1 MSRKTFKRILSIGVC
16 TLVLSMSLYY
26 TEKAHAIAGPSD
38 RQYVENPNPHIIVNV
53 TGTDQN
59 GNSILPHYIEV
70 NVKMGQTLSKEE
82 ILDYIARNLN
92 SSVGGESKN
101 VQYSNIEFN
110 ESAYLKR
117 QLDDGKTEEIAIDN
131 DGVTVPKDGPNKF
144 WIDVPVTCTVTPI
157 VTETHEVRWGT
168 PVAISHRIYF
178 VEESSGKVL
187 DEYTNL
193 HTADSE
199 LNGYR
204 VGDYITDYALSK
216 SAYEAFL
223 NSRLDKEGYKLQ
235 HRISTNVRQ
244 NLQINKLIFNYDFNE
259 ENIYYQIGNIRPL
272 LSRSSAEVESD
283 IITERYYVSKNAKSL
298 ARTESTISIKMVDA
312 KTEQPLFNHT
322 LTGYQLVTVSHV
334 YNRLFEENLIPTTKS
349 GERYFIQNMKKTAEQ
364 EYTVYLSE
372 TPYSKENAPVISY
385 DARPVDWDYHSG
397 ASGSLENQPNIYT
410 EEDSTEFLGNK
421 PQAACYPNKQ
431 FACENTDSK
440 YNYSYLE
447 K

>member
-1 MSRKTFKRILSIGVC
+1 
-16 TLVLSMSLYY
+16 MSLYY

-70 NVKMGQTLSKEE
+70 NVKMGQTLSKKE

-101 VQYSNIEFN
+101 VQYSNIEFK

-131 DGVTVPKDGPNKF
+131 DGVIIPKDGPNKF
-144 WIDVPVTCTVTPI
+144 WIDVPVTCTVNSITPKLHK
-157 VTETHEVRWGT
+157 VEWGT
-168 PVAISHRIYF
+168 PISVLHYIQF
-178 VEESSGKVL
+178 VDKTTGKTL
-187 DEYTNL
+187 EDFKTIDFAEIDL
-193 HTADSE
+193 GIRHTGDS
-199 LNGYR
+199 
-204 VGDYITDYALSK
+204 ITDKELYN
-216 SAYEAFL
+216 SAYSAFL
-223 NSRLDKEGYKLQ
+223 RSKLTKQGYQ
-235 HRISTNVRQ
+235 FQYRISTDVQQ
-244 NLQINKLIFNYDFNE
+244 NLQVTKKLYNYDVNE
-259 ENIYYQIGNIRPL
+259 ELINYQIENNRPTL
-272 LSRSSAEVESD
+272 NLSNEAETD
-283 IITERYYVSKNAKSL
+283 IFFERYYVSRDGDSL

-312 KTEQPLFNHT
+312 KTEQPLFNYT
-322 LTGYQLVTVSHV
+322 LTGYQLSTVSNI

-349 GERYFIQNMKKTAEQ
+349 GEKYFIQNMKKTAEQ

-372 TPYSKENAPVISY
+372 TPYSEENAPVISY

>member
-1 MSRKTFKRILSIGVC
+1 
-16 TLVLSMSLYY
+16 MSLYY

-70 NVKMGQTLSKEE
+70 NVKMGQTLSKKE

-101 VQYSNIEFN
+101 VQYSNIEFK

-131 DGVTVPKDGPNKF
+131 DGVIIPKDGPNKF
-144 WIDVPVTCTVTPI
+144 WIDVPVTCTVNSITPKLHK
-157 VTETHEVRWGT
+157 VEWGT
-168 PVAISHRIYF
+168 PISVLHYIQF
-178 VEESSGKVL
+178 VDKTTGKTL
-187 DEYTNL
+187 EDFKTIDFAEIDL
-193 HTADSE
+193 GIRHTGDS
-199 LNGYR
+199 
-204 VGDYITDYALSK
+204 ITDKELYN
-216 SAYEAFL
+216 SAYSAFL
-223 NSRLDKEGYKLQ
+223 RSKLTKQGYQ
-235 HRISTNVRQ
+235 FQYRISTDVQQ
-244 NLQINKLIFNYDFNE
+244 NLQVTKKLYNYDVNE
-259 ENIYYQIGNIRPL
+259 ELIHYQIENNRPTL
-272 LSRSSAEVESD
+272 NLSNEAETD
-283 IITERYYVSKNAKSL
+283 IFFERYYVSRDGDSL

-322 LTGYQLVTVSHV
+322 LTGYQLSTVSNI

-349 GERYFIQNMKKTAEQ
+349 GEKYFIQNMKKTAEQ

-372 TPYSKENAPVISY
+372 TPYSEENAPVISY

>member
-1 MSRKTFKRILSIGVC
+1 
-16 TLVLSMSLYY
+16 MSLYY

-70 NVKMGQTLSKEE
+70 NVKMGQTLSKKE
-82 ILDYIARNLN
+82 ILDYIARILN

-101 VQYSNIEFN
+101 VQYSNIEFK

-144 WIDVPVTCTVTPI
+144 WIDVPVTCTVNSITPKLHK
-157 VTETHEVRWGT
+157 VEWGT
-168 PVAISHRIYF
+168 PISVLHYVQF
-178 VEESSGKVL
+178 VDKTTGKTL
-187 DEYTNL
+187 EDFKTIDFAEIDL
-193 HTADSE
+193 GIRHTGDS
-199 LNGYR
+199 
-204 VGDYITDYALSK
+204 ITDKELYN
-216 SAYEAFL
+216 SAYSAFL
-223 NSRLDKEGYKLQ
+223 RSKLTKQGYQ
-235 HRISTNVRQ
+235 FQYRISTDVQQ
-244 NLQINKLIFNYDFNE
+244 NLQVTKKLYNYDVNE
-259 ENIYYQIGNIRPL
+259 ELINYQIENNRPTL
-272 LSRSSAEVESD
+272 NLSNEAETD
-283 IITERYYVSKNAKSL
+283 IFFERYYVSRDGDSL

-322 LTGYQLVTVSHV
+322 LTGYQLSTVSNV

-349 GERYFIQNMKKTAEQ
+349 GEKYFIQNMKKTAEQ

-372 TPYSKENAPVISY
+372 TPYSEENAPVISY

>member
-1 MSRKTFKRILSIGVC
+1 
-16 TLVLSMSLYY
+16 MSLYY

-70 NVKMGQTLSKEE
+70 NVKMGQTLSKKE

-101 VQYSNIEFN
+101 VQYSNIEFK

-131 DGVTVPKDGPNKF
+131 DGVIIPKDGPNKF
-144 WIDVPVTCTVTPI
+144 WIDVPVTCTVNSITPKLHK
-157 VTETHEVRWGT
+157 VEWGT
-168 PVAISHRIYF
+168 PISVLHYIQF
-178 VEESSGKVL
+178 VDKTTGKTL
-187 DEYTNL
+187 EDFKTIDFAEIDL
-193 HTADSE
+193 GIRHTGDS
-199 LNGYR
+199 
-204 VGDYITDYALSK
+204 ITDKELYN
-216 SAYEAFL
+216 SAYSAFL
-223 NSRLDKEGYKLQ
+223 RSKLTKQGYQ
-235 HRISTNVRQ
+235 FQYRISTDVQQ
-244 NLQINKLIFNYDFNE
+244 NLQVTKKLYNYDVNE
-259 ENIYYQIGNIRPL
+259 ELINYQIENNRPTL
-272 LSRSSAEVESD
+272 NLSNEAETD
-283 IITERYYVSKNAKSL
+283 IFFERYYVSRDGDSL

-322 LTGYQLVTVSHV
+322 LTGYQLSTVSNI

-349 GERYFIQNMKKTAEQ
+349 GEKYFIQNMKKTAEQ

-372 TPYSKENAPVISY
+372 TPYSEENAPVISY

>member
-70 NVKMGQTLSKEE
+70 NVKMGQTLSKKE

-101 VQYSNIEFN
+101 VQYSNIEFK

-144 WIDVPVTCTVTPI
+144 WIDVPVTCTVNSITPKLHK
-157 VTETHEVRWGT
+157 VEWGT
-168 PVAISHRIYF
+168 PISVLHYVQF
-178 VEESSGKVL
+178 VDKTTGKTL
-187 DEYTNL
+187 EDFKTIDFAEIDL
-193 HTADSE
+193 GIRHTGDS
-199 LNGYR
+199 
-204 VGDYITDYALSK
+204 ITDKELYN
-216 SAYEAFL
+216 SAYSAFL
-223 NSRLDKEGYKLQ
+223 RSKLTKQGYQ
-235 HRISTNVRQ
+235 FQYRISTDVQQ
-244 NLQINKLIFNYDFNE
+244 NLQVTKKLYNYDVNE
-259 ENIYYQIGNIRPL
+259 ELINYQIENNRPTL
-272 LSRSSAEVESD
+272 NLSNEAETD
-283 IITERYYVSKNAKSL
+283 IFFERYYVSRDGDSL

-322 LTGYQLVTVSHV
+322 LTGYQLSTVSNV

-349 GERYFIQNMKKTAEQ
+349 GKKYFIQNMKKTAEQ

-372 TPYSKENAPVISY
+372 TPYSEENAPVISY

>member
-1 MSRKTFKRILSIGVC
+1 
-16 TLVLSMSLYY
+16 MSLYY

-38 RQYVENPNPHIIVNV
+38 RQYVEKPNPHIIVNV

-70 NVKMGQTLSKEE
+70 NVKMGQTLSKKE

-101 VQYSNIEFN
+101 VQYSNIEFK

-144 WIDVPVTCTVTPI
+144 WIDVPVTCTVNSITPKLHK
-157 VTETHEVRWGT
+157 VEWGT
-168 PVAISHRIYF
+168 PISVLHYVQF
-178 VEESSGKVL
+178 VDKTTGKTL
-187 DEYTNL
+187 EDFKTIDFAEIDL
-193 HTADSE
+193 GIRHTGDS
-199 LNGYR
+199 
-204 VGDYITDYALSK
+204 ITDKELYN
-216 SAYEAFL
+216 SAYSAFL
-223 NSRLDKEGYKLQ
+223 RSKLTKQGYQ
-235 HRISTNVRQ
+235 FQYRISTDVQQ
-244 NLQINKLIFNYDFNE
+244 NLQVTKKLYNYDVNE
-259 ENIYYQIGNIRPL
+259 ELINYQIENNRPTL
-272 LSRSSAEVESD
+272 NLSNEAETD
-283 IITERYYVSKNAKSL
+283 IFFERYYVSRDGDSL

-312 KTEQPLFNHT
+312 KTEQALFNHT
-322 LTGYQLVTVSHV
+322 LTGYQLATVSNV

-349 GERYFIQNMKKTAEQ
+349 GEKYFIQNMKKTAEQ

-372 TPYSKENAPVISY
+372 IPYSKENAPVISY

>member
-1 MSRKTFKRILSIGVC
+1 MSRKTFKRI
-16 TLVLSMSLYY
+16 LSMSLYY

-38 RQYVENPNPHIIVNV
+38 RQYVEKPNPHIIVNV

-101 VQYSNIEFN
+101 VQYSNIEFK

-117 QLDDGKTEEIAIDN
+117 QLDDRKIEEIAIDN

-144 WIDVPVTCTVTPI
+144 WIDVPVTCTVNSITPKLHK
-157 VTETHEVRWGT
+157 VEWGT
-168 PVAISHRIYF
+168 PISVLHYVQF
-178 VEESSGKVL
+178 VDKTTGKTL
-187 DEYTNL
+187 EDFKTIDFAEIDL
-193 HTADSE
+193 GIRHTGDS
-199 LNGYR
+199 
-204 VGDYITDYALSK
+204 ITDKELYN
-216 SAYEAFL
+216 SAYSAFL
-223 NSRLDKEGYKLQ
+223 RSKLTKQGYQ
-235 HRISTNVRQ
+235 FQYRISTDVQQ
-244 NLQINKLIFNYDFNE
+244 NLQVTKKLYNYDVNE
-259 ENIYYQIGNIRPL
+259 ELINYQIENNRPTL
-272 LSRSSAEVESD
+272 NLSNEAETD
-283 IITERYYVSKNAKSL
+283 IFFERYYVSRDGDSL
-298 ARTESTISIKMVDA
+298 ARTESTISIKMVDS
-312 KTEQPLFNHT
+312 KTEQALFNHT
-322 LTGYQLVTVSHV
+322 LTGYQLATVSNV

-349 GERYFIQNMKKTAEQ
+349 GEKYFIQNMKKTAEQ

-431 FACENTDSK
+431 FACENTDST

>member
-38 RQYVENPNPHIIVNV
+38 RQYVEKPNPHIIVNV

-101 VQYSNIEFN
+101 VQYSNIEFK

-117 QLDDGKTEEIAIDN
+117 QLDDRKIEEIAIDN

-144 WIDVPVTCTVTPI
+144 WIDVPVTCTVNSITPKLHK
-157 VTETHEVRWGT
+157 VEWGT
-168 PVAISHRIYF
+168 PISVLHYVQF
-178 VEESSGKVL
+178 VDKTTGKTL
-187 DEYTNL
+187 EDFKTIDFAEIDL
-193 HTADSE
+193 EIRHTGDS
-199 LNGYR
+199 
-204 VGDYITDYALSK
+204 ITDKELYN
-216 SAYEAFL
+216 SAYSAFL
-223 NSRLDKEGYKLQ
+223 RSKLTKQGYQ
-235 HRISTNVRQ
+235 FQYRISTDVQQ
-244 NLQINKLIFNYDFNE
+244 NLQVTKKLYNYDVNE
-259 ENIYYQIGNIRPL
+259 ELINYQIENNRPTL
-272 LSRSSAEVESD
+272 NLSNEAETD
-283 IITERYYVSKNAKSL
+283 IFFERYYVSRDGDSL
-298 ARTESTISIKMVDA
+298 ARTESTISIKMVDS
-312 KTEQPLFNHT
+312 KTEQALFNHT
-322 LTGYQLVTVSHV
+322 LTGYQLATVSNV

-349 GERYFIQNMKKTAEQ
+349 GEKYFIQNMKKTAEQ

-431 FACENTDSK
+431 FACENTDST

>member
-1 MSRKTFKRILSIGVC
+1 
-16 TLVLSMSLYY
+16 MSLYY

-70 NVKMGQTLSKEE
+70 NVKMGQTLSKKE

-101 VQYSNIEFN
+101 VQYSNIEFK

-144 WIDVPVTCTVTPI
+144 WIDVPVTCTVNSITPKLHK
-157 VTETHEVRWGT
+157 VEWGT
-168 PVAISHRIYF
+168 PISVLHYVQFVDKTTGKTLEDFKTIDFAEIDLRIR
-178 VEESSGKVL
+178 
-187 DEYTNL
+187 
-193 HTADSE
+193 HTGDS
-199 LNGYR
+199 
-204 VGDYITDYALSK
+204 ITDKELYN
-216 SAYEAFL
+216 SAYSAFL
-223 NSRLDKEGYKLQ
+223 RSKLTKQGYQ
-235 HRISTNVRQ
+235 FQYRISTDVQQ
-244 NLQINKLIFNYDFNE
+244 NLQVTKKLYNYDVNE
-259 ENIYYQIGNIRPL
+259 ELINYQIENNRPTL
-272 LSRSSAEVESD
+272 NLSNEAETD
-283 IITERYYVSKNAKSL
+283 IFFERYYVSRDGDSL

-322 LTGYQLVTVSHV
+322 LTGYQLSTVSNV

-349 GERYFIQNMKKTAEQ
+349 GEKYFIQNMKKTAEQ

-372 TPYSKENAPVISY
+372 TPYSEENAPVISY

>member
-1 MSRKTFKRILSIGVC
+1 
-16 TLVLSMSLYY
+16 MSLYY

-38 RQYVENPNPHIIVNV
+38 RQYVEKPNPHIIVNV

-101 VQYSNIEFN
+101 VQYSNIDFK

-117 QLDDGKTEEIAIDN
+117 QLDDRKIEEIAIDN

-144 WIDVPVTCTVTPI
+144 WIDVPVTCTVNSITPKLHK
-157 VTETHEVRWGT
+157 VEWGT
-168 PVAISHRIYF
+168 PISVLHYVQF
-178 VEESSGKVL
+178 VDKTTGKTL
-187 DEYTNL
+187 EDFKTIDFAEIDL
-193 HTADSE
+193 GIRHTGDS
-199 LNGYR
+199 
-204 VGDYITDYALSK
+204 ITDKELYN
-216 SAYEAFL
+216 SAYSAFL
-223 NSRLDKEGYKLQ
+223 RSKLTKQGYQ
-235 HRISTNVRQ
+235 FQYRISTDVQQ
-244 NLQINKLIFNYDFNE
+244 NLQVTKKLYNYDVNE
-259 ENIYYQIGNIRPL
+259 ELINYQIENNRPTL
-272 LSRSSAEVESD
+272 NLSNEAETD
-283 IITERYYVSKNAKSL
+283 IFFERYYVSRDGDSL
-298 ARTESTISIKMVDA
+298 ARTESTISIKMVDS
-312 KTEQPLFNHT
+312 KTEQALFNHT
-322 LTGYQLVTVSHV
+322 LTGYQLATVSNV

-349 GERYFIQNMKKTAEQ
+349 GEKYFIQNMKKTAEQ

-431 FACENTDSK
+431 FACENTDST

>member
-53 TGTDQN
+53 TGTVQN

-70 NVKMGQTLSKEE
+70 NVKMGQTLSKKE

-101 VQYSNIEFN
+101 VQYSNIEFK

-144 WIDVPVTCTVTPI
+144 WIDVPVTCTVNSITPKLHK
-157 VTETHEVRWGT
+157 VEWGT
-168 PVAISHRIYF
+168 PISVLHYVQF
-178 VEESSGKVL
+178 VDKTTGKTL
-187 DEYTNL
+187 EDFKTIDFAEIDL
-193 HTADSE
+193 GIRHTGDS
-199 LNGYR
+199 
-204 VGDYITDYALSK
+204 ITDKELYN
-216 SAYEAFL
+216 SAYSAFL
-223 NSRLDKEGYKLQ
+223 RSKLTKQGYQ
-235 HRISTNVRQ
+235 FQYRISTDVQQ
-244 NLQINKLIFNYDFNE
+244 NLQVTKKLYNYDVNE
-259 ENIYYQIGNIRPL
+259 ELINYQIENNRPTL
-272 LSRSSAEVESD
+272 NLSNEAETD
-283 IITERYYVSKNAKSL
+283 IFFERYYVSRDGDSL

-322 LTGYQLVTVSHV
+322 LTGYQLSTVSNV

-349 GERYFIQNMKKTAEQ
+349 GEKYFIQNMKKTAEQ

-372 TPYSKENAPVISY
+372 TPYSEENAPVISY

>member
-70 NVKMGQTLSKEE
+70 NVKMGQTLSKKE

-101 VQYSNIEFN
+101 VQYSNIEFK

-131 DGVTVPKDGPNKF
+131 DGVIIPKDGPNKF
-144 WIDVPVTCTVTPI
+144 WIDVPVTCTVNSITPKLHK
-157 VTETHEVRWGT
+157 VEWGT
-168 PVAISHRIYF
+168 PISVLHYIQF
-178 VEESSGKVL
+178 VDKTTGKTL
-187 DEYTNL
+187 EDFKTIDFAEIDL
-193 HTADSE
+193 GIRHTGDS
-199 LNGYR
+199 
-204 VGDYITDYALSK
+204 ITDKELYN
-216 SAYEAFL
+216 SAYSAFL
-223 NSRLDKEGYKLQ
+223 RSKLTKKGYQ
-235 HRISTNVRQ
+235 FQYRISTDVQQ
-244 NLQINKLIFNYDFNE
+244 NLQVTKKLYNYDVNE
-259 ENIYYQIGNIRPL
+259 ELINYQIENNRPTL
-272 LSRSSAEVESD
+272 NLSNEAETD
-283 IITERYYVSKNAKSL
+283 IFFERYYVSRDGDSL

-322 LTGYQLVTVSHV
+322 LTGYQLSTVSNI

-349 GERYFIQNMKKTAEQ
+349 GEKYFIQNMKKTAEQ

-372 TPYSKENAPVISY
+372 TPYSEENAPVISY

>member
-1 MSRKTFKRILSIGVC
+1 
-16 TLVLSMSLYY
+16 MSLYY

-38 RQYVENPNPHIIVNV
+38 RQYVEKPNPHIIVNV

-101 VQYSNIEFN
+101 VQYSNIEFK

-117 QLDDGKTEEIAIDN
+117 QLDDRKIEEIAIDN

-144 WIDVPVTCTVTPI
+144 WIDVPVTCTVNSITPKLHK
-157 VTETHEVRWGT
+157 VEWGT
-168 PVAISHRIYF
+168 PISVLHYVQF
-178 VEESSGKVL
+178 VDKTTGKTL
-187 DEYTNL
+187 EDFKTIDFAEIDL
-193 HTADSE
+193 GIRHTGDS
-199 LNGYR
+199 
-204 VGDYITDYALSK
+204 ITDKELYN
-216 SAYEAFL
+216 SAYSAFL
-223 NSRLDKEGYKLQ
+223 RSKLTKQGYQ
-235 HRISTNVRQ
+235 FQYRISTDVQQ
-244 NLQINKLIFNYDFNE
+244 NLQVTKKLYNYDVNE
-259 ENIYYQIGNIRPL
+259 ELINYQIENNRPTL
-272 LSRSSAEVESD
+272 NLSNEAETD
-283 IITERYYVSKNAKSL
+283 IFFERYYVSRDGDSL
-298 ARTESTISIKMVDA
+298 ARTESTISIKMVDS
-312 KTEQPLFNHT
+312 KTEQALFNHT
-322 LTGYQLVTVSHV
+322 LTGYQLATVSNV

-349 GERYFIQNMKKTAEQ
+349 GEKYFIQNMKKTAEQ

-421 PQAACYPNKQ
+421 PQTACYPNKQ
-431 FACENTDSK
+431 FACENTDST

>member
-1 MSRKTFKRILSIGVC
+1 
-16 TLVLSMSLYY
+16 MSLYY

-70 NVKMGQTLSKEE
+70 NVKMGQTLSKKE

-101 VQYSNIEFN
+101 VQYSNIEFK

-144 WIDVPVTCTVTPI
+144 WIDVPVTCTVNSITPKLHK
-157 VTETHEVRWGT
+157 VEWGT
-168 PVAISHRIYF
+168 PISVLHYVQF
-178 VEESSGKVL
+178 VDKTTGKTL
-187 DEYTNL
+187 EDFKTIDFAEIDL
-193 HTADSE
+193 GIRHTGDS
-199 LNGYR
+199 
-204 VGDYITDYALSK
+204 ITDKELYN
-216 SAYEAFL
+216 SAYSAFL
-223 NSRLDKEGYKLQ
+223 RSKLTKQGYQ
-235 HRISTNVRQ
+235 FQYRISTDVQQ
-244 NLQINKLIFNYDFNE
+244 NLQVTKKLYNYDVNE
-259 ENIYYQIGNIRPL
+259 ELINYQIENNRPTL
-272 LSRSSAEVESD
+272 NLSNEAETD
-283 IITERYYVSKNAKSL
+283 IFFERYYVSRDGDSL

-322 LTGYQLVTVSHV
+322 LTGYQLSTVSNV

-349 GERYFIQNMKKTAEQ
+349 GEKYFIQNMKKTAEQ

-372 TPYSKENAPVISY
+372 TPYSEENAPVISY

-410 EEDSTEFLGNK
+410 EEDSTEFLVNK

>member
-1 MSRKTFKRILSIGVC
+1 M
-16 TLVLSMSLYY
+16 
-26 TEKAHAIAGPSD
+26 
-38 RQYVENPNPHIIVNV
+38 
-53 TGTDQN
+53 
-59 GNSILPHYIEV
+59 
-70 NVKMGQTLSKEE
+70 
-82 ILDYIARNLN
+82 
-92 SSVGGESKN
+92 
-101 VQYSNIEFN
+101 
-110 ESAYLKR
+110 
-117 QLDDGKTEEIAIDN
+117 
-131 DGVTVPKDGPNKF
+131 
-144 WIDVPVTCTVTPI
+144 
-157 VTETHEVRWGT
+157 
-168 PVAISHRIYF
+168 
-178 VEESSGKVL
+178 
-187 DEYTNL
+187 
-193 HTADSE
+193 
-199 LNGYR
+199 
-204 VGDYITDYALSK
+204 
-216 SAYEAFL
+216 
-223 NSRLDKEGYKLQ
+223 
-235 HRISTNVRQ
+235 
-244 NLQINKLIFNYDFNE
+244 IFNYDFNE

-322 LTGYQLVTVSHV
+322 LTGYQLATVSHV

>member
-70 NVKMGQTLSKEE
+70 NVKMGQTLSKKE

-101 VQYSNIEFN
+101 VQYSNIEFK

-131 DGVTVPKDGPNKF
+131 DGVTIPKDGPNKF
-144 WIDVPVTCTVTPI
+144 WIDVPVTCTVNSITPKLHK
-157 VTETHEVRWGT
+157 VEWGT
-168 PVAISHRIYF
+168 PISVLHYIQF
-178 VEESSGKVL
+178 VDKTTGKTL
-187 DEYTNL
+187 EDFKTIDFAEIDL
-193 HTADSE
+193 GIRHTGDS
-199 LNGYR
+199 
-204 VGDYITDYALSK
+204 ITDKELYN
-216 SAYEAFL
+216 SAYSAFL
-223 NSRLDKEGYKLQ
+223 RSKLTKQGYQ
-235 HRISTNVRQ
+235 FQYRISTDVQQ
-244 NLQINKLIFNYDFNE
+244 NLQVTKKLYNYDVNE
-259 ENIYYQIGNIRPL
+259 ELINYQIENNRPTL
-272 LSRSSAEVESD
+272 NLSNEAETD
-283 IITERYYVSKNAKSL
+283 IFFERYYVSRDGDSL

-322 LTGYQLVTVSHV
+322 LTGYQLSTVSNV

-349 GERYFIQNMKKTAEQ
+349 GEKYFIQNMKKTAEQ

-372 TPYSKENAPVISY
+372 TPYSEENAPVISY

>member
-38 RQYVENPNPHIIVNV
+38 RQYVEKPNPHIIVNV

-101 VQYSNIEFN
+101 VQYSNIEFK

-117 QLDDGKTEEIAIDN
+117 QLDDRKIEEIAIDN

-144 WIDVPVTCTVTPI
+144 WIDVPVTCTVNSITPKLHK
-157 VTETHEVRWGT
+157 VEWGT
-168 PVAISHRIYF
+168 PISVLHYVQF
-178 VEESSGKVL
+178 VDKTTGKTL
-187 DEYTNL
+187 EDFKTIDFAEIDL
-193 HTADSE
+193 GIQHTGDS
-199 LNGYR
+199 
-204 VGDYITDYALSK
+204 ITDKELYN
-216 SAYEAFL
+216 SAYSAFL
-223 NSRLDKEGYKLQ
+223 RSKLTKQGYQ
-235 HRISTNVRQ
+235 FQYRISTDVQQ
-244 NLQINKLIFNYDFNE
+244 NLQVTKKLYNYDVNE
-259 ENIYYQIGNIRPL
+259 ELINYQIENNRPTL
-272 LSRSSAEVESD
+272 NLSNEAETD
-283 IITERYYVSKNAKSL
+283 IFFERYYVSRDGDSL
-298 ARTESTISIKMVDA
+298 ARTESTISIKMVDS
-312 KTEQPLFNHT
+312 KTEQALFNHT
-322 LTGYQLVTVSHV
+322 LTGYQLATVSNV

-349 GERYFIQNMKKTAEQ
+349 GEKYFIQNMKKTAEQ

-431 FACENTDSK
+431 FACENTDST

>member
-1 MSRKTFKRILSIGVC
+1 
-16 TLVLSMSLYY
+16 MSLYY

-70 NVKMGQTLSKEE
+70 NVKMGQTLSKKE

-101 VQYSNIEFN
+101 VQYSNIEFK

-131 DGVTVPKDGPNKF
+131 DGVTIPKDGPNKF
-144 WIDVPVTCTVTPI
+144 WIDVPVTCTVNSITPKLHK
-157 VTETHEVRWGT
+157 VEWGT
-168 PVAISHRIYF
+168 PISVLHYIQF
-178 VEESSGKVL
+178 VDKTTGKTL
-187 DEYTNL
+187 EDFKTIDFAEIDL
-193 HTADSE
+193 GIRHTGDS
-199 LNGYR
+199 
-204 VGDYITDYALSK
+204 ITDKELYN
-216 SAYEAFL
+216 SAYSAFL
-223 NSRLDKEGYKLQ
+223 RSKLTKQGYQ
-235 HRISTNVRQ
+235 FQYRISTDVQQ
-244 NLQINKLIFNYDFNE
+244 NLQVTKKLYNYDVNE
-259 ENIYYQIGNIRPL
+259 ELINYQIENNRPTL
-272 LSRSSAEVESD
+272 NLSNEAETD
-283 IITERYYVSKNAKSL
+283 IFFERYYVSRDGDSL

-322 LTGYQLVTVSHV
+322 LTGYQLSTVSNV

-349 GERYFIQNMKKTAEQ
+349 GEKYFIQNMKKTAEQ

-372 TPYSKENAPVISY
+372 TPYSEENAPVISY
-385 DARPVDWDYHSG
+385 DARPVDWNYHSG

>member
-38 RQYVENPNPHIIVNV
+38 RQYVEKPNPHIIVNV

-101 VQYSNIEFN
+101 VQYSNIEFK

-117 QLDDGKTEEIAIDN
+117 QLDDRKIEEIAIDN

-144 WIDVPVTCTVTPI
+144 WIDVPVTCTVNSITPKLHK
-157 VTETHEVRWGT
+157 VEWGT
-168 PVAISHRIYF
+168 PISVLHYVQF
-178 VEESSGKVL
+178 VDKTTGKTL
-187 DEYTNL
+187 EDFKTIDFAEIDL
-193 HTADSE
+193 GIRHTGDS
-199 LNGYR
+199 
-204 VGDYITDYALSK
+204 ITDKELYN
-216 SAYEAFL
+216 SAYSAFL
-223 NSRLDKEGYKLQ
+223 RSKLTKQGYQ
-235 HRISTNVRQ
+235 FQYRISTDVQQ
-244 NLQINKLIFNYDFNE
+244 NLQVTKKLYNYDVNE
-259 ENIYYQIGNIRPL
+259 ELINYQIENNRPTL
-272 LSRSSAEVESD
+272 NLSNEAETD
-283 IITERYYVSKNAKSL
+283 IFFERYYVSRDGDSL
-298 ARTESTISIKMVDA
+298 ARTESTISIKMVDS
-312 KTEQPLFNHT
+312 KTEQALFNHT
-322 LTGYQLVTVSHV
+322 LTGYQLVTVSNV

-349 GERYFIQNMKKTAEQ
+349 GEKYFIQNMKKTAEQ

-431 FACENTDSK
+431 FACENTDST

>member
-38 RQYVENPNPHIIVNV
+38 RQYVEKPNPHIIVNV

-101 VQYSNIEFN
+101 VQYSNIEFK

-117 QLDDGKTEEIAIDN
+117 QLDDRKIEEIAIDN

-144 WIDVPVTCTVTPI
+144 WIVVPVTCTVNSITPKLHK
-157 VTETHEVRWGT
+157 VEWGT
-168 PVAISHRIYF
+168 PISVLHYVQF
-178 VEESSGKVL
+178 VDKTTGKTL
-187 DEYTNL
+187 EDFKTIDFAEIDL
-193 HTADSE
+193 GIRHTGDS
-199 LNGYR
+199 
-204 VGDYITDYALSK
+204 ITDKELYN
-216 SAYEAFL
+216 SAYSAFL
-223 NSRLDKEGYKLQ
+223 RSKLTKQGYQ
-235 HRISTNVRQ
+235 FQYRISTDVQQ
-244 NLQINKLIFNYDFNE
+244 NLQVTKKLYNYDVNE
-259 ENIYYQIGNIRPL
+259 ELINYQIENNRPTL
-272 LSRSSAEVESD
+272 NLSNEAETD
-283 IITERYYVSKNAKSL
+283 IFFERYYVSRDGDSL
-298 ARTESTISIKMVDA
+298 ARTESTISIKMVDS
-312 KTEQPLFNHT
+312 KTEQALFNHT
-322 LTGYQLVTVSHV
+322 LTGYQLATVSNV

-349 GERYFIQNMKKTAEQ
+349 GEKYFIQNMKKTAEQ

-431 FACENTDSK
+431 FACENTDST

>member
-70 NVKMGQTLSKEE
+70 NVKMGQTLSKKE

-101 VQYSNIEFN
+101 VQYSNIEFK

-131 DGVTVPKDGPNKF
+131 DGVIIPKDSPNKF
-144 WIDVPVTCTVTPI
+144 WIDVPVTCTVNSITPKLHK
-157 VTETHEVRWGT
+157 VEWGT
-168 PVAISHRIYF
+168 PISVLHYIQF
-178 VEESSGKVL
+178 VDKTTGKTL
-187 DEYTNL
+187 EDFKTIDFAEIDL
-193 HTADSE
+193 GIRHTGDS
-199 LNGYR
+199 
-204 VGDYITDYALSK
+204 ITDKELYN
-216 SAYEAFL
+216 SAYSAFL
-223 NSRLDKEGYKLQ
+223 RSKLTKQGYQ
-235 HRISTNVRQ
+235 FQYRISTDVQQ
-244 NLQINKLIFNYDFNE
+244 NLQVTKKLYNYDVNE
-259 ENIYYQIGNIRPL
+259 ELINYQIENNRPTL
-272 LSRSSAEVESD
+272 NLSNEAETD
-283 IITERYYVSKNAKSL
+283 IFFERYYVSRDGDSL

-322 LTGYQLVTVSHV
+322 LTGYQLSTVSNI

-349 GERYFIQNMKKTAEQ
+349 GEKYFIQNMKKTAEQ

-372 TPYSKENAPVISY
+372 TPYSEENAPVISY

>member
-1 MSRKTFKRILSIGVC
+1 
-16 TLVLSMSLYY
+16 MSLYY

-70 NVKMGQTLSKEE
+70 NVKMGQTLSKKE

-101 VQYSNIEFN
+101 VQYSNIEFK

-117 QLDDGKTEEIAIDN
+117 QLDNGKTEEIAIDN
-131 DGVTVPKDGPNKF
+131 DGVIIPKDGPNKF
-144 WIDVPVTCTVTPI
+144 WIDVPVTCTVNSITPKLHK
-157 VTETHEVRWGT
+157 VEWGT
-168 PVAISHRIYF
+168 PISVLHYIQF
-178 VEESSGKVL
+178 VDKTTGKTL
-187 DEYTNL
+187 EDFKTIDFAEIDL
-193 HTADSE
+193 GIRHTGDS
-199 LNGYR
+199 
-204 VGDYITDYALSK
+204 ITDKELYN
-216 SAYEAFL
+216 SAYSAFL
-223 NSRLDKEGYKLQ
+223 RSKLTKQGYQ
-235 HRISTNVRQ
+235 FQYRISTDVQQ
-244 NLQINKLIFNYDFNE
+244 NLQVTKKLYNYDVNE
-259 ENIYYQIGNIRPL
+259 ELINYQIENNRPTL
-272 LSRSSAEVESD
+272 NLSNEAETD
-283 IITERYYVSKNAKSL
+283 IFFERYYVSRDGDSL

-322 LTGYQLVTVSHV
+322 LTGYQLSTVSNI

-349 GERYFIQNMKKTAEQ
+349 GEKYFIQNMKKTAEQ

-372 TPYSKENAPVISY
+372 TPYSEENAPVISY

>member
-1 MSRKTFKRILSIGVC
+1 
-16 TLVLSMSLYY
+16 MSLYY

-70 NVKMGQTLSKEE
+70 NVKMGQTLSKKE

-101 VQYSNIEFN
+101 VQYSNIEFK

-131 DGVTVPKDGPNKF
+131 DGVIIPKDGPNKF
-144 WIDVPVTCTVTPI
+144 WIDVPVTCTVNSITPKLHK
-157 VTETHEVRWGT
+157 VEWGT
-168 PVAISHRIYF
+168 PISVLHYIQF
-178 VEESSGKVL
+178 VDKTTGKTL
-187 DEYTNL
+187 EDFKTIDFAEIDL
-193 HTADSE
+193 GIRHTGDS
-199 LNGYR
+199 
-204 VGDYITDYALSK
+204 ITDKELYN
-216 SAYEAFL
+216 SAYSAFL
-223 NSRLDKEGYKLQ
+223 RSKLTKQGYQ
-235 HRISTNVRQ
+235 FQYRISTDVQ
-244 NLQINKLIFNYDFNE
+244 QSLQVTKKLYNYDVNE
-259 ENIYYQIGNIRPL
+259 ELINYQIENNRPTL
-272 LSRSSAEVESD
+272 NLSNEAETD
-283 IITERYYVSKNAKSL
+283 IFFERYYVSRDGDSL

-322 LTGYQLVTVSHV
+322 LTGYQLSTVSNI

-349 GERYFIQNMKKTAEQ
+349 GEKYFIQNMKKTAEQ

-372 TPYSKENAPVISY
+372 TPYSEENAPVISY

>member
-1 MSRKTFKRILSIGVC
+1 
-16 TLVLSMSLYY
+16 MSLYY

-38 RQYVENPNPHIIVNV
+38 RQYVEKPNPHIIVNV

-101 VQYSNIEFN
+101 VQYSNIEFK

-117 QLDDGKTEEIAIDN
+117 QLDDRKIEEIAIDN

-144 WIDVPVTCTVTPI
+144 WIVVPVTCTVNSITPKLHK
-157 VTETHEVRWGT
+157 VEWGT
-168 PVAISHRIYF
+168 PISVLHYVQF
-178 VEESSGKVL
+178 VDKTTGKTL
-187 DEYTNL
+187 EDFKTIDFAEIDL
-193 HTADSE
+193 GIRHTGDS
-199 LNGYR
+199 
-204 VGDYITDYALSK
+204 ITDKELYN
-216 SAYEAFL
+216 SAYSAFL
-223 NSRLDKEGYKLQ
+223 RSKLTKQGYQ
-235 HRISTNVRQ
+235 FQYRISTDVQQ
-244 NLQINKLIFNYDFNE
+244 NLQVTKKLYNYDVNE
-259 ENIYYQIGNIRPL
+259 ELINYQIENNRPTL
-272 LSRSSAEVESD
+272 NLSNEAETD
-283 IITERYYVSKNAKSL
+283 IFFERYYVSRDGDSL
-298 ARTESTISIKMVDA
+298 ARTESTISIKMVDS
-312 KTEQPLFNHT
+312 KTEQALFNHT
-322 LTGYQLVTVSHV
+322 LTGYQLATVSNV

-349 GERYFIQNMKKTAEQ
+349 GEKYFIQNMKKTAEQ

-431 FACENTDSK
+431 FACENTDST

>member
-70 NVKMGQTLSKEE
+70 NVKMGQTLSKKE

-101 VQYSNIEFN
+101 VQYSNIEFK

-131 DGVTVPKDGPNKF
+131 DGVIIPKDGPNKF
-144 WIDVPVTCTVTPI
+144 WIDVPVTCTVNSITPKLHK
-157 VTETHEVRWGT
+157 VEWGT
-168 PVAISHRIYF
+168 PISVLHYIQF
-178 VEESSGKVL
+178 VDKTTGKTL
-187 DEYTNL
+187 EDFKTIDFAEIDL
-193 HTADSE
+193 GIRHTGDS
-199 LNGYR
+199 
-204 VGDYITDYALSK
+204 ITDKELYN
-216 SAYEAFL
+216 SAYSAFL
-223 NSRLDKEGYKLQ
+223 RSKLTKQGYQ
-235 HRISTNVRQ
+235 FQYRISTDVQQ
-244 NLQINKLIFNYDFNE
+244 NLQVTKKLYNYDVNE
-259 ENIYYQIGNIRPL
+259 ELINYQIENNRPAL
-272 LSRSSAEVESD
+272 NLSNEAETD
-283 IITERYYVSKNAKSL
+283 IFFERYYVSRDGDSL

-322 LTGYQLVTVSHV
+322 LTGYQLSTVSNI

-349 GERYFIQNMKKTAEQ
+349 GEKYFIQNMKKTAEQ

-372 TPYSKENAPVISY
+372 TPYSEENAPVISY

>member
-70 NVKMGQTLSKEE
+70 NVKMGQTLSKKE

-101 VQYSNIEFN
+101 VQYSNIEFK

-131 DGVTVPKDGPNKF
+131 DGVIIPKDGPNKF
-144 WIDVPVTCTVTPI
+144 WIDVPVTCTVNSITPKLHK
-157 VTETHEVRWGT
+157 VEWGT
-168 PVAISHRIYF
+168 PISVLHYIQF
-178 VEESSGKVL
+178 VDKTTGKTL
-187 DEYTNL
+187 EDFKTIDFAEIDL
-193 HTADSE
+193 GIRHTGDS
-199 LNGYR
+199 
-204 VGDYITDYALSK
+204 ITDKELYN
-216 SAYEAFL
+216 SAYSAFL
-223 NSRLDKEGYKLQ
+223 RSKLTKQGYQ
-235 HRISTNVRQ
+235 FQYRISTDVQQ
-244 NLQINKLIFNYDFNE
+244 NLQVTKKLYNYDVNE
-259 ENIYYQIGNIRPL
+259 ELINYQIENNRPTL
-272 LSRSSAEVESD
+272 NLSNEAETD
-283 IITERYYVSKNAKSL
+283 IFFERYYISRDGDSL

-322 LTGYQLVTVSHV
+322 LTGYQLSTVSNI

-349 GERYFIQNMKKTAEQ
+349 GEKYFIQNMKKTAEQ

-372 TPYSKENAPVISY
+372 TPYSEENAPVISY

>member
-1 MSRKTFKRILSIGVC
+1 
-16 TLVLSMSLYY
+16 MSLYY

-59 GNSILPHYIEV
+59 RNSILPHYIEV
-70 NVKMGQTLSKEE
+70 NVKMGQTLSKKE

-101 VQYSNIEFN
+101 VQYSNIEFK

-131 DGVTVPKDGPNKF
+131 DGVIIPKDGPNKF
-144 WIDVPVTCTVTPI
+144 WIDVPVTCTVNSITPKLHK
-157 VTETHEVRWGT
+157 VEWGT
-168 PVAISHRIYF
+168 PISVLHYIQF
-178 VEESSGKVL
+178 VDKTTGKTL
-187 DEYTNL
+187 EDFKTIDFAEIDL
-193 HTADSE
+193 GIRHTGDS
-199 LNGYR
+199 
-204 VGDYITDYALSK
+204 ITDKELYN
-216 SAYEAFL
+216 SAYSAFL
-223 NSRLDKEGYKLQ
+223 RSKLTKQGYQ
-235 HRISTNVRQ
+235 FQYRISTDVQQ
-244 NLQINKLIFNYDFNE
+244 NLQVTKKLYNYDVNE
-259 ENIYYQIGNIRPL
+259 ELINYQIENNRPTL
-272 LSRSSAEVESD
+272 NLSNEAETD
-283 IITERYYVSKNAKSL
+283 IFFERYYVSRDGDSL

-322 LTGYQLVTVSHV
+322 LTGYQLSTVSNI

-349 GERYFIQNMKKTAEQ
+349 GEKYFIQNMKKTAEQ

-372 TPYSKENAPVISY
+372 TPYSEENAPVISY

>member
-38 RQYVENPNPHIIVNV
+38 RQYVEKPNPHIIVNV

-101 VQYSNIEFN
+101 VQYSNIEFK

-117 QLDDGKTEEIAIDN
+117 QLDDRKIEEIAIDN

-144 WIDVPVTCTVTPI
+144 WIDVPVTCTVNSITPKLHK
-157 VTETHEVRWGT
+157 VEWGT
-168 PVAISHRIYF
+168 PISVLHYVQF
-178 VEESSGKVL
+178 VDKTTGKTL
-187 DEYTNL
+187 EDFKTIDFAEIDL
-193 HTADSE
+193 GIRHTGDS
-199 LNGYR
+199 
-204 VGDYITDYALSK
+204 ITDKELYN
-216 SAYEAFL
+216 SAYSAFL
-223 NSRLDKEGYKLQ
+223 RSKLTKQGYQ
-235 HRISTNVRQ
+235 FQYRISTDVQQ
-244 NLQINKLIFNYDFNE
+244 NLQVTKKLYNYDVNE
-259 ENIYYQIGNIRPL
+259 ELINYQIENNRPTL
-272 LSRSSAEVESD
+272 NLSNEAETD
-283 IITERYYVSKNAKSL
+283 IFFERYYVSRDGDSL
-298 ARTESTISIKMVDA
+298 ARTESSISIKMVDS
-312 KTEQPLFNHT
+312 KTEQALFNHT
-322 LTGYQLVTVSHV
+322 LTGYQLATVSNV

-349 GERYFIQNMKKTAEQ
+349 GEKYFIQNMKKTAEQ

-431 FACENTDSK
+431 FACENTDST